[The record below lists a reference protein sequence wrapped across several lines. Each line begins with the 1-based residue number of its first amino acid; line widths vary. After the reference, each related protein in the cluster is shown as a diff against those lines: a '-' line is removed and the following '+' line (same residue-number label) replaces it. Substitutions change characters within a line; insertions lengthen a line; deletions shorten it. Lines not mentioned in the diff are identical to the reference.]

1 MWTKPWTMKEGFL
14 IGGGLIFAGLMLE
27 LSVGPVRWDA
37 FAWPAN
43 GIVLAG
49 FLAIIALIYI
59 LGNYQL
65 SARLCRFYKGGTP
78 TKRIINYQLKYAF
91 QFIGTYQAAI
101 PAMVY
106 AVVLTII
113 MGLTRQ
119 QVNGTWLNNML
130 SFWPF
135 VLIYTYI
142 TVILGVVT
150 LKRLCMLRWHLN
162 IRDIAFLLNHLGL
175 FIALTTATLGN
186 ADMQRVKMICGVG
199 EPEWRVFDKE
209 GAIKEMP
216 IAIELKKFI
225 METYDNGAPKR
236 YASEVQILT
245 KSGKNIE
252 TTIDVNKPYEVDD
265 WKIYQYGYDTQMGA
279 QSQISIFELVSDPWL
294 PWVYAGFYMMLAGAV
309 LMTLMVLWRRVR
321 TATRK
326 ALWGYFAIAVF
337 ASLFAYF
344 FFDSYNTKTLVPALQ
359 SPWFAPHVFV
369 YIFAYA
375 LLGVA
380 VIIAIYAQIRKNCQ
394 LSIVRSTRRG
404 ACQSKNCQLDDLVY
418 ISLAFLTI
426 GMLFGALWAKEAW
439 GHYWSWDPK
448 ETWAAITWLA
458 YLIYIHYRLM
468 PRANS
473 QEPKANHL
481 ALWILFGSFV
491 LLQMCW
497 WGINYLPSAQ
507 SSSVHTYNTSE

>member
-1 MWTKPWTMKEGFL
+1 M
-14 IGGGLIFAGLMLE
+14 GGGLIFAGLALQ
-27 LSVGPVRWDA
+27 LSVGPVVWDA
-37 FAWPAN
+37 FVWPAN

-49 FLAIIALIYI
+49 FMVMLTAMVYL
-59 LGNYQL
+59 
-65 SARLCRFYKGGTP
+65 RK
-78 TKRIINYQLKYAF
+78 KVYAF
-91 QFIGTYQAAI
+91 QWMSTYQAAI
-101 PAMVY
+101 PAMAY
-106 AVVLTII
+106 AVALTII

-119 QVNGTWLNNML
+119 KVGGSWLNNML

-135 VLIYTYI
+135 VLIYVYI
-142 TVILGVVT
+142 AVILGLTIHRRLRKIIKGQWSVVNDT
-150 LKRLCMLRWHLN
+150 
-162 IRDIAFLLNHLGL
+162 AFLLNHLGL
-175 FIALTTATLGN
+175 FIALITATLGN
-186 ADMQRVKMICGVG
+186 ADMQRVKMICGAG
-199 EPEWRVFDKE
+199 EPEWRALTQE
-209 GAIKEMP
+209 GAVKEMP
-216 IAIELKKFI
+216 IAIELKRFI
-225 METYDNGAPKR
+225 METYDDGSPKR
-236 YASEVQILT
+236 FASEIQILT

-252 TTIDVNKPYEVDD
+252 TTVDVNKPYEVDG

-279 QSQISIFELVSDPWL
+279 QSQTSILELVSDPWL

-309 LMTLMVLWRRVR
+309 VMTLIVLWRRLR

-326 ALWGYFAIAVF
+326 ALWAYLALAVF

-369 YIFAYA
+369 YIFAYT

-380 VIIAIYAQIRKNCQ
+380 VIIAILPPK
-394 LSIVRSTRRG
+394 LGGHRG
-404 ACQSKNCQLDDLVY
+404 LNKGMSDASSDPQPPNLGGLDSLVY
-418 ISLAFLTI
+418 VSLAFLTI

-458 YLIYIHYRLM
+458 YLIYIHYRQL
-468 PRANS
+468 PRH
-473 QEPKANHL
+473 QKRL
-481 ALWILFGSFV
+481 ALWMLIVSFV

-507 SSSVHTYNTSE
+507 GSSVHTYS

>member
-1 MWTKPWTMKEGFL
+1 MWTKPWNMKEGFL

-27 LSVGPVRWDA
+27 LSVGPVKWDA

-43 GIVLAG
+43 GIVLAV
-49 FLAIIALIYI
+49 FLAIIDYLF
-59 LGNYQL
+59 LL
-65 SARLCRFYKGGTP
+65 RK
-78 TKRIINYQLKYAF
+78 KVYAF
-91 QFIGTYQAAI
+91 QFIGTYHAAI

-106 AVVLTII
+106 AVVLTVI

-135 VLIYTYI
+135 VLIYVYL

-150 LKRLCMLRWHLN
+150 LKRIHSLTSHLSPFTSH
-162 IRDIAFLLNHLGL
+162 IAFLLNHLGL

-186 ADMQRVKMICGVG
+186 ADMQRVKMICSVG
-199 EPEWRVFDKE
+199 QPEWRAMEQGGGV
-209 GAIKEMP
+209 KEMP
-216 IAIELKKFI
+216 IGIELKKFI

-236 YASEVQILT
+236 FASKIQILT
-245 KSGKNIE
+245 KTGKNIG
-252 TTIDVNKPYEVDD
+252 TTIDVNKPYEVDG
-265 WKIYQYGYDTQMGA
+265 WKIYQYGYDTQMGPR
-279 QSQISIFELVSDPWL
+279 SQITILELVRDPWL
-294 PWVYAGFYMMLAGAV
+294 PLVYTGFYMMLAGAV
-309 LMTLMVLWRRVR
+309 IMALEVLWRRLR

-326 ALWGYFAIAVF
+326 ALWAYFGLAVF

-380 VIIAIYAQIRKNCQ
+380 VVIAWWKLA
-394 LSIVRSTRRG
+394 
-404 ACQSKNCQLDDLVY
+404 DDLVY

-448 ETWAAITWLA
+448 ETWAAITWIA
-458 YLIYIHYRLM
+458 YLVYIHYRLM
-468 PRANS
+468 SKAKS
-473 QEPKANHL
+473 QQPGAKRL
-481 ALWILFGSFV
+481 AFWMLITSFV

-507 SSSVHTYNTSE
+507 GSSVHTYSTSE